1 MGIPES
7 KSCCAE
13 EPIAFRMS
21 SVDSGGDSD
30 ADSSLD
36 LILEIKS

>member
-7 KSCCAE
+7 KMYWAE
-13 EPIAFRMS
+13 DPSVERMAS
-21 SVDSGGDSD
+21 IDSV
-30 ADSSLD
+30 DSSLD